1 MIPDTEGLKI
11 TPSMKQYLSW
21 KEKYPDCLLF
31 FRMGDFYEMFFEDA
45 KIASSVLDLVLTSRS
60 RDENAIPM
68 AGIPFHA
75 VNSYLG
81 RLIAAGY
88 RVAICEQTS
97 EPNGKDLVEREVM
110 RVVTPGT
117 WLPDDSDSEGRIA
130 AVYCDGKTV
139 SLALLITS
147 TGTLHAATF
156 TPDSGISALMSFHPD
171 EILIRKG
178 AAEEIKKCCGN
189 LLSASFSEREKC
201 EFDAAAGARWLCKK
215 WGLATLKAMG
225 FDDRDT
231 AVGCAAAALRYLEET
246 QFSKAEHVRSVSP
259 ILPSQN
265 MILDQSTQLNLELTE
280 PAATSLYSVLN
291 RCRTAMGRRLLREWI
306 LSPLQD
312 IDEIKRRQS
321 SVGLLVSDRKLSSEL
336 EALLSDC
343 RDIARSVG
351 RLTLKMA
358 SPIDLAAIRDTL
370 NRLPNIRAVVHE
382 TELEDWITLPDV
394 SDLSHLLNVALAE
407 IPPRM
412 VRDGGVIASGYN
424 AELDHWRSLSA
435 DSADWLKK
443 FEIRERERTGVKT
456 LKCGVNKVFGYYIE
470 IPNAGLDKAPAD
482 YLRKQ
487 TLVNGERFI
496 TEELKNFERD
506 MFRAAEE
513 IARLEERLY
522 NSLLL
527 SVLAK
532 STELQTIGE
541 YLALLDVFQSLARVA
556 RDGRYICPEMDRSC
570 DFVVKGG
577 RHPVIEVALGR
588 LPFTPND
595 IDFSS
600 SKGQRIAIITGPNMA
615 GKSTYLRMAALL
627 AIMAHM
633 GSWIPAEKA
642 RIGIIDRVF
651 TRIGARDELARG
663 QSTFMVEMVETANI
677 LRHATD
683 KSLVILDEVG
693 RGTSTYDGLSIAW
706 SVIEYLHG
714 QEARQARVLF
724 ATHYHELTKLAGLLS
739 GVVNLSMA
747 VEEKSDGIIFLH
759 KIVSM
764 PADRSYGIEVAKLA
778 GVPAS
783 VLRRSRELLQQF
795 EEDAAAKELSD
806 NINQNQMTLF
816 DIKQEAVLEEIA
828 NLQPDELTPMQA
840 LQLLYKLKKASKE
853 ALNI

>member
-1 MIPDTEGLKI
+1 
-11 TPSMKQYLSW
+11 MKQYLSW

-60 RDENAIPM
+60 KDENAVPM

-81 RLIAAGY
+81 RLISAGY

-97 EPNGKDLVEREVM
+97 EPNGKELVEREVT
-110 RVVTPGT
+110 RIVTSGT

-130 AVYCDGKTV
+130 AVNSDGKNFSV
-139 SLALLITS
+139 ALLAAG
-147 TGTLHAATF
+147 TGSLHAATF
-156 TPDSGISALMSFHPD
+156 AQDTAVAALMSFNPD
-171 EILIRKG
+171 EILLRKG
-178 AAEEIKKCCGN
+178 TTEQFLKYCGN
-189 LLSASFSEREKC
+189 MLKCSFVEREKG
-201 EFDAAAGARWLCKK
+201 EFDAGQGSRWLCKK
-215 WGLATLKAMG
+215 WGLATLKAME
-225 FDDRDT
+225 FDDRDP
-231 AVGCAAAALRYLEET
+231 ALGCAACALRYLEET
-246 QFSKAEHVRSVSP
+246 QFSKAEHVSSVTP
-259 ILPSQN
+259 IRPTQN
-265 MILDQSTQLNLELTE
+265 MIFDRSTQLNLELVE
-280 PAATSLYSVLN
+280 PAGTSLFSVLN
-291 RCRTAMGRRLLREWI
+291 RCKTPMGRRLLKDWI
-306 LSPLQD
+306 LAPLQD
-312 IDEIKRRQS
+312 IDEIKHRQS
-321 SVGLLVSDRKLSSEL
+321 SIGLLVGDRKLSGELADALSEC
-336 EALLSDC
+336 SDM
-343 RDIARSVG
+343 ARSVG

-358 SPIDLAAIRDTL
+358 SPLDLAAVRNTL
-370 NRLPNIRAVVHE
+370 RKLPEIRALVHE
-382 TELEDWITLPDV
+382 TELADWVRVPDI
-394 SDLSHLLNVALAE
+394 SDLSHLLNVALTDA
-407 IPPRM
+407 PPRFL
-412 VRDGGVIASGYN
+412 RDGGVIASGYN
-424 AELDHWRSLSA
+424 SELDHWRTLAS
-435 DSADWLKK
+435 DSADWLKQ
-443 FEIRERERTGVKT
+443 FEERERERTGIKT

-470 IPNAGLDKAPAD
+470 IPNGALDKAPAE
-482 YLRKQ
+482 YVRKQ
-487 TLVNGERFI
+487 TLVSGERFI

-506 MFRAAEE
+506 MFRAGEE
-513 IARLEERLY
+513 IARLEDKLY
-522 NSLLL
+522 NALLL

-532 STELQTIGE
+532 SRELQIIGE
-541 YLALLDVFQSLARVA
+541 YLSLLDVFQSLAKTA
-556 RDGRYICPEMDRSC
+556 REGRYVCPEVDRST
-570 DFVVKGG
+570 DFIVKGG
-577 RHPVIEVALGR
+577 RHPVIETALGR

-595 IDFSS
+595 ITFSS
-600 SKGQRIAIITGPNMA
+600 EKGQRIAIITGPNMA

-677 LRHATD
+677 LRNATD

-714 QEARQARVLF
+714 QSERQARVLF
-724 ATHYHELTKLAGLLS
+724 ATHYHELTKLAGMLS
-739 GVVNLSMA
+739 GIVNLSMA
-747 VEEKSDGIIFLH
+747 VEEKPDGIIFLH
-759 KIVSM
+759 KIVPT

-795 EEDAAAKELSD
+795 EEEAANKDAAEAV
-806 NINQNQMTLF
+806 NQNQMTLF

-828 NLQPDELTPMQA
+828 NLKPDEMTPMQA

>member
-1 MIPDTEGLKI
+1 
-11 TPSMKQYLSW
+11 MKQYLSW

-60 RDENAIPM
+60 KDENAVPM

-97 EPNGKDLVEREVM
+97 EPNGRDLVEREVT

-130 AVYCDGKTV
+130 AVYADGKTV
-139 SLALLITS
+139 SLALLVTG

-156 TPDSGISALMSFHPD
+156 MRDAAISALMSFRPD
-171 EILIRKG
+171 EILVRKG
-178 AAEEIKKCCGN
+178 TAEDIKKYCGS
-189 LLSASFSEREKC
+189 LLQASISEREKG
-201 EFDAAAGARWLCKK
+201 EFDAASGSRWLCKK
-215 WGLATLKAMG
+215 WELATLKAMG
-225 FDDRDT
+225 FDDRDS

-246 QFSKAEHVRSVSP
+246 QFSKAEHVRSVTP

-265 MILDQSTQLNLELTE
+265 MILDQSTQLNLELVE
-280 PAATSLYSVLN
+280 PAGTSLFSILN
-291 RCRTAMGRRLLREWI
+291 RCKTPMGRRLLKEWI
-306 LSPLQD
+306 LAPLQD

-321 SVGLLVSDRKLSSEL
+321 SVGLLAGDRKLSSGL
-336 EALLSDC
+336 ETALSEC
-343 RDIARSVG
+343 SDIARSIG

-358 SPIDLAAIRDTL
+358 SPLDLAAIRNTL
-370 NRLPNIRAVVHE
+370 NKLPEIRAAVHE
-382 TELEDWITLPDV
+382 TELEDWIAVPDV
-394 SDLSHLLNVALAE
+394 SDLSHLLNVALSE
-407 IPPRM
+407 VPPRM
-412 VRDGGVIASGYN
+412 LRDGGVIAPGYN
-424 AELDHWRSLSA
+424 AELDHWRSMSA
-435 DSADWLKK
+435 DSSNWLKE
-443 FEIRERERTGVKT
+443 FEARERERTGIKT

-470 IPNAGLDKAPAD
+470 IPNTGLDRAPAE
-482 YLRKQ
+482 YVRKQ

-506 MFRAAEE
+506 MFRAGEE
-513 IARLEERLY
+513 IAAIEDRLY

-527 SVLAK
+527 SALAK
-532 STELQTIGE
+532 SRELQTIGE
-541 YLALLDVFQSLARVA
+541 YLSLLDVFQSLARVA
-556 RDGRYICPEMDRSC
+556 REGRYVCPEMDRSC
-570 DFVVKGG
+570 DFIVKGG
-577 RHPVIEVALGR
+577 RHPVIEAALGR

-595 IDFSS
+595 INFSS
-600 SKGQRIAIITGPNMA
+600 GKGQRIAIITGPNMA

-627 AIMAHM
+627 AIMAHI
-633 GSWIPAEKA
+633 GSWIPAEEA

-747 VEEKSDGIIFLH
+747 VEEKNDGIIFLH
-759 KIVSM
+759 KIVTM

-795 EEDAAAKELSD
+795 EEDASAKELSEAV
-806 NINQNQMTLF
+806 NQNQMTLF

-840 LQLLYKLKKASKE
+840 LQLLYKLKKASRE
-853 ALNI
+853 ALNL

>member
-1 MIPDTEGLKI
+1 MPDTEGLKI
-11 TPSMKQYLSW
+11 TPSMKQYLFW

-60 RDENAIPM
+60 KDENAIPM

-97 EPNGKDLVEREVM
+97 EPNGRDLVEREVT

-130 AVYCDGKTV
+130 AVYADGKTV
-139 SLALLITS
+139 SLALLVS
-147 TGTLHAATF
+147 GTGTLHAATF
-156 TPDSGISALMSFHPD
+156 ARDAAISTLMSFRPD
-171 EILIRKG
+171 EILVRKG
-178 AAEEIKKCCGN
+178 TAEDIKKYCGN
-189 LLSASFSEREKC
+189 LLPASISERERG
-201 EFDAAAGARWLCKK
+201 EFDAASGSRWLCKK
-215 WGLATLKAMG
+215 WELATLKAMG
-225 FDDRDT
+225 FDDRDS

-246 QFSKAEHVRSVSP
+246 QFSKAGHVRSVTP

-265 MILDQSTQLNLELTE
+265 MILDQSTQLNLELVE
-280 PAATSLYSVLN
+280 PAGTSLFSILN
-291 RCRTAMGRRLLREWI
+291 RCRTPMGKRLLKEWI
-306 LSPLQD
+306 LAPLQD

-321 SVGLLVSDRKLSSEL
+321 SVGLLAGDRKLSSEL
-336 EALLSDC
+336 EASLSEC
-343 RDIARSVG
+343 RDIARSIG

-358 SPIDLAAIRDTL
+358 SPLDLAAIRNTL
-370 NRLPNIRAVVHE
+370 NKLPEIRAAVHK
-382 TELEDWITLPDV
+382 TELEDWIAVPDV

-407 IPPRM
+407 VPPRM
-412 VRDGGVIASGYN
+412 LRDGGVIAPGYN
-424 AELDHWRSLSA
+424 AELDHWRNMSV
-435 DSADWLKK
+435 DSSNWLKE
-443 FEIRERERTGVKT
+443 FEARESERTGIKT

-470 IPNAGLDKAPAD
+470 IPNTGLDRVPAE
-482 YLRKQ
+482 YVRKQ

-506 MFRAAEE
+506 MFRAGEE
-513 IARLEERLY
+513 IAAIEDRLY

-527 SVLAK
+527 SALAK
-532 STELQTIGE
+532 SSELQTIGR
-541 YLALLDVFQSLARVA
+541 YLSLLDVFQSLARVA
-556 RDGRYICPEMDRSC
+556 REGRYVCPEMDRNC
-570 DFVVKGG
+570 DFIVKGG
-577 RHPVIEVALGR
+577 RHPVIEAALGR

-595 IDFSS
+595 ISFSS
-600 SKGQRIAIITGPNMA
+600 EKGQRIAIITGPNMA

-627 AIMAHM
+627 AIMAHI
-633 GSWIPAEKA
+633 GSWLPAEKA

-747 VEEKSDGIIFLH
+747 VEEKNDGIIFLH
-759 KIVSM
+759 KIITM

-795 EEDAAAKELSD
+795 EEDASAKELSEAV
-806 NINQNQMTLF
+806 NHNQMTLF

-840 LQLLYKLKKASKE
+840 LQLLYKLKKASRE
-853 ALNI
+853 ALNL